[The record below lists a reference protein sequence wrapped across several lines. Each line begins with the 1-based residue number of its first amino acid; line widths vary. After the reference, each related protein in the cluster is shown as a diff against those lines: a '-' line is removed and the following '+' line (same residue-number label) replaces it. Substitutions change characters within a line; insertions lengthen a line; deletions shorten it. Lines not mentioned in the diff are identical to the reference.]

1 MRIVSTNVY
10 VGPNV
15 YAHFPVIRHVL
26 DLGVLEEWPTGR
38 LGESY
43 VDRLLECLPGLHEHG
58 CSYREPGGFVRRL
71 REGEGTWLGHV
82 MEHVAI
88 ELQNVAGSPVT
99 FGRTRSIDGEPGHY
113 NMVYQYKDRPV
124 GLEAG
129 ELALKLLHSL
139 LPADVRPDDAPAA
152 DWDFADTR
160 DEFIRYAQRRALG
173 PSTASLVRAAEARD
187 IPWLRLN
194 DYSLVQFGHGRYQQR
209 IQATTT
215 GNTSNIAVELA
226 SDKEETNAILR
237 DLGLPVPRQ
246 LLVRSGTQAVRAAER
261 IGYPVV
267 LKPLAGNHGRGVS
280 INLKTADEVE
290 VAFEKA
296 AEHGRSIVVESF
308 IEGFDHRLVV
318 IDGKLVA
325 AAKRVPG
332 HVVGD
337 GTHTI
342 EQLVDIVNQDPRR
355 GVGHEKVLTR
365 IEFDHQAERLL
376 AKLGYDR
383 KTVPPAGEV
392 VYLRSTANLSTGGT
406 AIDVTDSVHPD
417 NRQMAVRAVKAIGL
431 DIGGVDF
438 LTRDISE
445 SYRDTG
451 GGICEINAG
460 PGFRMHVAPS
470 EGKSRDVGGA
480 VLDMLFPTG
489 APSRIPIAAITGTN
503 GKTTTSRMLA
513 HILKMTGKTVG
524 LTSTDGVYIDGNL
537 SVPGDMTGPVSAQMI
552 LRDPSVDAA
561 VMEVARGGM
570 LRSGLGFQEC
580 NVSACLNISADH
592 LGLRGVDT
600 LEQLARVKRVPIE
613 IATDAAV
620 LNADDALCLQMADYT
635 DARKLCYVTMNPA
648 HPLVKQHI
656 RAGGQAFV
664 LEQGMNGHMITIY
677 DNESHTPLVWTH
689 LIPATIEGRAMH
701 NVQNAM
707 FAAALAMNLGV
718 TLEGIRQGLRTF
730 DSTYFQAPGRMN
742 IYDEH
747 PFKVILDY
755 AHNPAAVRAMCGL
768 VDRFDVE
775 GRRIVVLAAPGD
787 RRDED
792 VREIASIAASH
803 FDHFI
808 CRCDD
813 NRRGRGRD
821 EIAVML
827 KNQLLAKG
835 VAAGQIEV
843 VPDEQE
849 ATTRALEMAEAGD
862 LVLVLGDNV
871 KRSWKQIIYFNSGAK
886 SEETRSKVTTTIDLP
901 DVEGF
906 AFDEN
911 IEIISDERGVRIA
924 RGEEAD

>member
-1 MRIVSTNVY
+1 
-10 VGPNV
+10 
-15 YAHFPVIRHVL
+15 
-26 DLGVLEEWPTGR
+26 
-38 LGESY
+38 
-43 VDRLLECLPGLHEHG
+43 
-58 CSYREPGGFVRRL
+58 
-71 REGEGTWLGHV
+71 
-82 MEHVAI
+82 
-88 ELQNVAGSPVT
+88 
-99 FGRTRSIDGEPGHY
+99 
-113 NMVYQYKDRPV
+113 
-124 GLEAG
+124 
-129 ELALKLLHSL
+129 
-139 LPADVRPDDAPAA
+139 
-152 DWDFADTR
+152 
-160 DEFIRYAQRRALG
+160 
-173 PSTASLVRAAEARD
+173 
-187 IPWLRLN
+187 
-194 DYSLVQFGHGRYQQR
+194 
-209 IQATTT
+209 
-215 GNTSNIAVELA
+215 
-226 SDKEETNAILR
+226 
-237 DLGLPVPRQ
+237 
-246 LLVRSGTQAVRAAER
+246 
-261 IGYPVV
+261 
-267 LKPLAGNHGRGVS
+267 VS
-280 INLKTADEVE
+280 INLKTSEEVE
-290 VAFEKA
+290 LAFEKA
-296 AEHGRSIVVESF
+296 MEHGRSVVVESF

-337 GTHTI
+337 GEHTI
-342 EQLVDIVNQDPRR
+342 EQLVDIVNRDPRR

-383 KTVPPAGEV
+383 KTVPPTGEI

-417 NRQMAVRAVKAIGL
+417 NREMAVRAVKAIGL

-438 LTRDISE
+438 LTRDITE
-445 SYRDTG
+445 SYRDAG

-470 EGKSRDVGGA
+470 EGKPRNVGGA
-480 VLDMLFPTG
+480 VLDMLFPPG
-489 APSRIPIAAITGTN
+489 KPSRIPIAAITGTN

-570 LRSGLGFQEC
+570 VRSGLGFQEC
-580 NVSACLNISADH
+580 NVSACLNISSDH
-592 LGLRGVDT
+592 LGLGGIDT
-600 LEQLARVKRVPIE
+600 LEQLAEVKRVPIE

-620 LNADDALCLQMADYT
+620 LNADDPLCLQMADYT
-635 DARKLCYVTMNPA
+635 EARKVCYVTMNPA

-677 DNESHTPLVWTH
+677 DNDSHTPLLWTH

-707 FAAALAMNLGV
+707 FAASLAYNLGV
-718 TLEGIRQGLRTF
+718 SLEGIRQGLRTF

-747 PFKVILDY
+747 PFRVILDY
-755 AHNPAAVRAMCGL
+755 AHNPAAVRAMCNV
-768 VDRFDVE
+768 VDRFDVD
-775 GRRIVVLAAPGD
+775 GRKIVVLAAPGD

-792 VREIASIAASH
+792 IRDIAAIAAPH
-803 FDHFI
+803 FEYFI

-813 NRRGRGRD
+813 NRRGRGND
-821 EIAVML
+821 EVAVML
-827 KNQLLAKG
+827 KNQLLEKG
-835 VAAGQIEV
+835 VASDRIEV

-849 ATTRALEMAEAGD
+849 ATARALELAATDD
-862 LVLVLGDNV
+862 LVLVFGDNI
-871 KRSWKQIIYFNSGAK
+871 KRTWKQIIYFNAGARG
-886 SEETRSKVTTTIDLP
+886 EGHVSKTPAPVALP
-901 DVEGF
+901 DVGGF
-906 AFDEN
+906 SLAADL
-911 IEIISDERGVRIA
+911 EIISDERGVRIA
-924 RGEEAD
+924 RGDTAD